1 MGLFK
6 YTKNYA
12 VAQFEGHLIKVE
24 NFWKVLPPKS
34 HATLSVDDVEVARDT
49 GFTMPTPHAPQMTAT
64 DVSESIKSIEVFFA
78 GVFSIKISIVVNGE
92 VIQKDDLSTL
102 DELHVRYSK
111 TS

>member
-1 MGLFK
+1 
-6 YTKNYA
+6 
-12 VAQFEGHLIKVE
+12 
-24 NFWKVLPPKS
+24 
-34 HATLSVDDVEVARDT
+34 
-49 GFTMPTPHAPQMTAT
+49 MTAT

-102 DELHVRYSK
+102 DELHVRHSK